1 MKTEAIQSIHI
12 EAGEKISVFPLP
24 NSILFPHVEV
34 PLYIFEQRYRK
45 MLRDCMHGNNLMA
58 ISPLRKGWEAAKE
71 PYPSYDIVSVG
82 YVKLS
87 VENPDGTSNI
97 ILRGVARVKISEYVQ
112 LSPYRI
118 AKVMPLQDTP
128 PNAHDIEWRARKLSK
143 LFLQK
148 LLMTTKIQESEI
160 RSLENMTNA
169 EEIANL
175 VSYTSNVDIHVK
187 QELLET
193 LKLETKTD
201 RLIQILET
209 ELASLKKQ
217 RS

>member
-1 MKTEAIQSIHI
+1 MKTEAIQSINI
-12 EAGEKISVFPLP
+12 EAGEKIFVFPLP
-24 NSILFPHVEV
+24 KSILFPHVEL

-45 MLRDCMHGNNLMA
+45 MLRDCMQGNNLMA
-58 ISPLRKGWEAAKE
+58 ISPLKKGWESEKE
-71 PYPSYDIVSVG
+71 PYPSYDVVSVG

-87 VENPDGTSNI
+87 VENSDGTSNI

-112 LSPYRI
+112 MNPYRI
-118 AKVMPLQDTP
+118 AKVTPLLDTP
-128 PNAHDIEWRARKLSK
+128 ANPHDIEWRARKLSK

-148 LLMTTKIQESEI
+148 LLLTTNIQENEI
-160 RSLENMTNA
+160 RSLENMSNA

-175 VSYTSNVDIHVK
+175 AAFSSNVDIHVK

-209 ELASLKKQ
+209 ELASLKKA
-217 RS
+217 RN